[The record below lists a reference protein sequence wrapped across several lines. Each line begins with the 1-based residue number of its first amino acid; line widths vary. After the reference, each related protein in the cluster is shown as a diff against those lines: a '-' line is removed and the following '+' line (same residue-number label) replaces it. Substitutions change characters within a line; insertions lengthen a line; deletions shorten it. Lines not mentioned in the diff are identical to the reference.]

1 MYGLNASPLKYQIEG
16 GLGFR
21 YRTPVPGLFLCGQDA
36 VGCGVAAALASG
48 MCAAVAVAG
57 PGVEAAINKEK
68 SMWQ

>member
-1 MYGLNASPLKYQIEG
+1 MYGLNASPLKYKLEG

-21 YRTPVPGLFLCGQDA
+21 YRTPIPGLFLCGQDA

-57 PGVEAAINKEK
+57 PGVEKAIGKEK
-68 SMWQ
+68 DMWQ